1 LSKAQLTKK
10 EASMPRTSCTITF
23 GLYDTT
29 ARQDASYK
37 AEDRQPFVNFED
49 FRREEGI
56 SVPKFATLEQ
66 NQFLLDGTFELFPDE
81 PAGMEW
87 GLWSLSMSDGNGNF
101 ATPPKLIISFSANH
115 TSPGLTLYFYEPTD
129 DFINNLIVRWYDEFG
144 NLISTTQSYPDGTKY
159 FISNS
164 ITDYRRIEI
173 EFISTN
179 NPYRFLKLT
188 GIDFGRMVI
197 FASDS
202 LISAKVL
209 EEIDPTAASISIN
222 TLVAEVYSTDKD
234 FSLLDPQGMFSLLQQ
249 QQRLDVTET
258 VNGESIYMGAYYL
271 DTWDEASENSLKLT
285 AVDKIGII
293 DKTNFYGGIYSNILS
308 GELIAQIM
316 GSAGAE
322 YDLDESLRDIPL
334 SGHLPIASHRA
345 ALQQVA
351 LVIGAYVD
359 CSRSDV
365 IKIYSP
371 PMVASILVERS
382 RIFLGS
388 SIGLRELVTG
398 VNVISHRFVKNQEST
413 DLLEDTLPAGQYEI
427 TFSSPA
433 HSLGISSGAS
443 IIESSAN
450 YAIINVERAGEVVL
464 TGLGYTDSQIVFK
477 KRAKSL
483 SANAAQNTLSVENAT
498 LVSAA
503 NANDIAERI
512 YNYYQKRYEFNFEV
526 VANGEENG
534 DYVMVNSLRGEYL
547 RGGIES
553 MEINLT
559 GGFLANIKLAGVRAS
574 TTMGYYV
581 GELYVNEAWGVI

>member
-1 LSKAQLTKK
+1 
-10 EASMPRTSCTITF
+10 MPRTSCTITF

-29 ARQDASYK
+29 ARQDASYETDDK
-37 AEDRQPFVNFED
+37 QPFVNFED
-49 FRREEGI
+49 FKREEGI

-87 GLWSLSMSDGNGNF
+87 GLWSRSMSDGSGNF
-101 ATPPKLIISFSANH
+101 ATPPKLVISFSENH
-115 TSPGLTLYFYEPTD
+115 TSPGLTLYFYKPTD

-144 NLISTTQSYPDGTKY
+144 NLISTNQSYPDGTKY

-179 NPYRFLKLT
+179 NPYRFLKLA

-197 FASDS
+197 FASDG

-222 TLVAEVYSTDKD
+222 TLETEVYSTDKD

-293 DKTNFYGGIYSNILS
+293 DKTNFYGGIYDNILS

-316 GSAGAE
+316 DSAGAE

-334 SGHLPIASHRA
+334 SGHLPIASHRV

-359 CSRSDV
+359 CSRSDA

-398 VNVISHRFVKNQEST
+398 VNVTSHRFVKNQEST
-413 DLLEDTLPAGQYEI
+413 DLLEDTLPAGQYEV

-433 HSLGISSGAS
+433 HSLEISSGAS
-443 IIESSAN
+443 IVESNVN

-483 SANAAQNTLSVENAT
+483 PANATQNTLSVENAT

-503 NANDIAERI
+503 NANNVAERI
-512 YNYYQKRYEFNFEV
+512 YDYYQKRYEFNFEV

-547 RGGIES
+547 RGGIEA

-581 GELYVNEAWGVI
+581 GELYANEAWGVI